1 MVDFLPQVVCD
12 QQDKCGE
19 GPLWDWRK
27 QSLVWIDVENATV
40 HSLKPPLASI
50 SILSRDVPVV
60 GVGLNT
66 DGGYLISGGDGL
78 YALNAAGAEPLIRN
92 FNGKKLILNDLLVD
106 PHGRVYVG
114 SYYWAEDMIEPGA
127 LFLIDE
133 HLHMSVVADD
143 IMLANG
149 LGLSPDHRTLY
160 FADSAARIIYAF
172 DVDPKDGS
180 LSNRRPFVKV
190 PSEEGLPDGLTVDAD
205 GYVWNAHW
213 YGSEVVRYD
222 PDGVLER
229 RIRFPSSQISSVAF
243 GGSDLTDLYVTSAGQ
258 SWPSRYMPAGYDP
271 HGNNVGGPLYRV
283 SLDVAGRPEFVANVR
298 K

>member
-1 MVDFLPQVVCD
+1 
-12 QQDKCGE
+12 
-19 GPLWDWRK
+19 
-27 QSLVWIDVENATV
+27 
-40 HSLKPPLASI
+40 
-50 SILSRDVPVV
+50 
-60 GVGLNT
+60 
-66 DGGYLISGGDGL
+66 
-78 YALNAAGAEPLIRN
+78 
-92 FNGKKLILNDLLVD
+92 
-106 PHGRVYVG
+106 
-114 SYYWAEDMIEPGA
+114 
-127 LFLIDE
+127 
-133 HLHMSVVADD
+133 
-143 IMLANG
+143 MLANG